1 MTLIAFAIVAS
12 HFDQHMRKWTY
23 ALILAALGSS
33 ATVACTSHD
42 TTSSVSRSS
51 SGGANEGGIGGTSDE
66 AETDDAGAT
75 GTPSTLG
82 GASSG
87 DPSPLG
93 DPDENTAN
101 GGSTSAG
108 TGGTGGRSPLTSE
121 AGSSLSAG
129 EGGSSSSAGDA
140 GAGATDG
147 SAGNSAAAGA
157 SSSAASPLK
166 GYTLYSYDDVS
177 GIFSH
182 SELVDMD
189 GSVVQSWNLGGLP
202 VKMLPGGDLIGASG
216 IFPGDYDFVKLS
228 QQSWTGEER
237 WAYQNFAPV
246 PGGTFAARQHH
257 DFQREGNPVGYWAP
271 RQDFV
276 DDGSTLVLAHS
287 FRSAPQIRDDGLDDD
302 VIYEV
307 DHAGALKGT
316 VWQAADHVSEFGF
329 DDAAL
334 ADIRTRWPGT
344 RLEWLHCNSAS
355 LVGPNHWFDEGH
367 REFAPEN
374 IIISSRN
381 ANFVAIIERTSGEI
395 VWRVGPDFAGH
406 PEEKLGQFSGQH
418 NPHLIPKGL
427 PGAGNMLVFDNG
439 GVSGY
444 GGPNDTDRYSRGWS
458 RVLEFNPV
466 TMDVVWQYG
475 SASGPDNFYSNVI
488 SNEQR
493 LPNGNTVITIGV
505 EGKVIEVTPDK
516 DIVWQYD
523 YVPGPGRGPNWLYRS
538 YRIPPDWL
546 PEGVNAAH
554 GNYPLWSE
562 LYPSP

>member
-1 MTLIAFAIVAS
+1 M
-12 HFDQHMRKWTY
+12 
-23 ALILAALGSS
+23 
-33 ATVACTSHD
+33 
-42 TTSSVSRSS
+42 
-51 SGGANEGGIGGTSDE
+51 GGTSDE
-66 AETDDAGAT
+66 AETDDAGT
-75 GTPSTLG
+75 TDTPTTVG
-82 GASSG
+82 GATS
-87 DPSPLG
+87 DNPSPVG
-93 DPDENTAN
+93 DGEENTAN
-101 GGSTSAG
+101 GGSGS
-108 TGGTGGRSPLTSE
+108 GGTGGRSSLTGEVGHSSSAGE
-121 AGSSLSAG
+121 AGSSLPGGEAG
-129 EGGSSSSAGDA
+129 TSTS
-140 GAGATDG
+140 DG
-147 SAGNSAAAGA
+147 SAGSSGAGGE
-157 SSSAASPLK
+157 SSAARSPLK
-166 GYTLYSYDDVS
+166 GYTLYSYDDAS

-182 SELVDMD
+182 SELIDMNGD
-189 GSVVQSWNLGGLP
+189 VVQSWNLGGLP
-202 VKMLPGGDLIGASG
+202 VKMLPGGDLIGGSG

-237 WAYQNFAPV
+237 WAYQNFAPLS
-246 PGGTFAARQHH
+246 GGTFAARQHH

-271 RQDFV
+271 GQVFV

-287 FRSAPQIRDDGLDDD
+287 FRSAPEIRDDGLDDD

-307 DHAGALKGT
+307 DHTGALKGT
-316 VWQAADHVSEFGF
+316 VWQAADHVSELGF
-329 DDAAL
+329 DEAAL

-344 RLEWLHCNSAS
+344 TLEWLHCNSAS

-374 IIISSRN
+374 VILSSRN
-381 ANFVAIIERTSGEI
+381 ANFVAIIERETGKI
-395 VWRVGPDFAGH
+395 VWRIGPDFAGH

-418 NPHLIPKGL
+418 NPHLIPRGL
-427 PGAGNMLVFDNG
+427 PGAGNMIVFDNG

-466 TMDVVWQYG
+466 TLDVVWQYG
-475 SASGPDNFYSNVI
+475 SEAGPDHFYSNVI

-516 DIVWQYD
+516 EIVWQYD
-523 YVPGPGRGPNWLYRS
+523 YVPGPGRGSNWLYRS

-554 GNYPLWSE
+554 GGYPLWSD
-562 LYPSP
+562 LYLIR